1 MAVPNKQILFIC
13 HGNICRSQ
21 MAEMIFKHLLKER
34 GLKGKYRVD
43 SAATSTEEIGN
54 PIYPPARAELER
66 HGVNVEPHRARQV
79 TYQDYG
85 VYDLLICMDKYN
97 VRNLHHLLHGD
108 FAGKICKLLDFTDV
122 PGDVADPWYS
132 DRFDIAYADI
142 LRGCEALL
150 DYLEAQ

>member
-1 MAVPNKQILFIC
+1 MKKKKVLFIC
-13 HGNICRSQ
+13 HGNICRSP

-34 GLKGKYRVD
+34 GLKDRYQVD
-43 SAATSTEEIGN
+43 SAATSMEEIGN

-66 HGVNVEPHRARQV
+66 HGVTVEAHRARRV
-79 TYQDYG
+79 THQDYG
-85 VYDLLICMDKYN
+85 VNDLLVCMDKYN
-97 VRNLHHLLHGD
+97 VRNLHHFIHGD
-108 FAGKICKLLDFTDV
+108 FANKICKLLDFTDT

-150 DYLEAQ
+150 DHLENE